1 MLRTRITAVDNDVEV
16 QIKRL
21 NKNQKQVRMHDV
33 LEIYDGEVRI
43 FRTTHSGDV
52 WQLRMWISQ
61 EKKYIRKSLKTR
73 DKLIAIESA
82 KAEYI
87 QYKARLLNGEK
98 LFSLT
103 AEDLRNKYLEHVAE
117 LVAGGQISAGR
128 LTNIKTYT
136 KHYQDF
142 VGKEA
147 KIQNIPEDFFEGYRA
162 FRQSKVKDITMTVV
176 VNESITIK
184 QMYKWAVKKKFISS
198 TYAPDF

>member
-1 MLRTRITAVDNDVEV
+1 MLRTRITAVDNDAEV

-117 LVAGGQISAGR
+117 LVEGNQISAGR
-128 LTNIKTYT
+128 QTNIKTYT

-147 KIQNIPEDFFEGYRA
+147 KIQNILKTSLKAIVHSDKA
-162 FRQSKVKDITMTVV
+162 KSK
-176 VNESITIK
+176 
-184 QMYKWAVKKKFISS
+184 ISR
-198 TYAPDF
+198 

>member
-147 KIQNIPEDFFEGYRA
+147 KIQNIPERYHDDSGCE
-162 FRQSKVKDITMTVV
+162 
-176 VNESITIK
+176 
-184 QMYKWAVKKKFISS
+184 
-198 TYAPDF
+198 

>member
-1 MLRTRITAVDNDVEV
+1 MLRTRITAVDNDADV

-33 LEIYDGEVRI
+33 LDIYDGEIRI

-52 WQLRMWISQ
+52 WQLRLWISQ

-73 DKLIAIESA
+73 DKLIAIEMA
-82 KAEYI
+82 KTEYI

-103 AEDLRNKYLEHVAE
+103 AEDLRKKYLEHVTE

-128 LTNIKTYT
+128 LTNIKTFT
-136 KHYQDF
+136 KHYQNF

-147 KIQNIPEDFFEGYRA
+147 KIQNIAEDFFDGYRA
-162 FRQSKVKDITMTVV
+162 FRQSKVKEITMTVV

-184 QMYKWAVKKKFISS
+184 QMYKQQQPSK
-198 TYAPDF
+198 YE